1 MVGFGMLVI
10 CAGFA
15 LHHDAA
21 DLAVLGAALLVS
33 AAVGIYLLADF
44 RSAPSGFP
52 WPEGERS
59 GSAPSAT

>member
-33 AAVGIYLLADF
+33 AGVGIYLLADF